1 MADEWFQAD
10 LENLGKLHKDLEKQ
24 MLNFDE
30 VVPYERQRTAQ
41 IYSPRLLNMM
51 LVCGAQVEAVT
62 RLISSRCKIT
72 IDNGGIP
79 ALIRE
84 INQKSVLA
92 NFKIFSIQ
100 HQLLFSPFTNEFEW
114 WGAYNELKHE
124 LKEKQ
129 FKITYTTVMDAFA
142 ALAALHC
149 LAQKLSGAFDN
160 DISKILDSKNW
171 LNDEFMLK
179 LSRSSKSET
188 SSNPWKSLLFEI
200 QSLYREL

>member
-1 MADEWFQAD
+1 MYDWFQVD
-10 LENLGKLHKDLEKQ
+10 LEDLGKLHNDLEKQ

-62 RLISSRCKIT
+62 RLISRNCNFVE
-72 IDNGGIP
+72 NGGIP
-79 ALIRE
+79 PLIRQL
-84 INQKSVLA
+84 NHNAVLA
-92 NFKIFSIQ
+92 NFKIISIPHNLQ
-100 HQLLFSPFTNEFEW
+100 FTPFTRDLEW
-114 WGAYNELKHE
+114 WDAYNELKHE

-149 LAQKLSGAFDN
+149 LAQQLRGVFEQ
-160 DISKILDSKNW
+160 DIAKVLDRKNW
-171 LNDEFMLK
+171 INDESMIKFSLYQDTG
-179 LSRSSKSET
+179 LSLNLWR
-188 SSNPWKSLLFEI
+188 SLLFEI
-200 QSLYREL
+200 RTIYRPY